1 MRHILLFVAGAWM
14 LSIVSMESQNA
25 KDEGWSQ
32 LLPPGEGRELV
43 ITSCTTCHNAK
54 VVVHARKL
62 RDDWTKSVGD
72 MIQRGAPIFPE
83 EIDPI
88 TTYLAK
94 AFGQNVPKL
103 VNVNSAART
112 DLEALPGLNAE
123 MVARI
128 LDARS
133 KAGAIKNPEEL
144 RTALAMTKEEFEKI
158 RYLLKYS
165 N

>member
-1 MRHILLFVAGAWM
+1 MRHILLFVAAAWM
-14 LSIVSMESQNA
+14 FSIAPIESQNA

-32 LLPPGEGRELV
+32 LLPPGEGRDLV
-43 ITSCTTCHNAK
+43 ITSFTTCHNAK
-54 VVVHARKL
+54 VVVHARKH

-88 TTYLAK
+88 TNYLAK

-103 VNVNSAART
+103 VNVNSAPRI

-123 MVARI
+123 MVTRI

-133 KAGAIKNPEEL
+133 KTGAIKNPEEL
-144 RTALAMTKEEFEKI
+144 RTALAITKEEFENV
-158 RYLLKYS
+158 RYLLKYT